1 MTKVTVIITGASRGI
16 GLTTAKAL
24 AKQGHNLALFSNEPM
39 EEVVSAEPLL
49 QTAND
54 EGRLLHGL
62 MDVTKE
68 EQWDTAVEQTLNKFN
83 KIDVLVNNAGI
94 LQAGELA
101 EIDLASQILTLDIN
115 CKGVLIGCHKVIPHL
130 KGDAHSK
137 IINLSSASAIYG
149 QPEIANYSASKFY
162 VRGLTESL
170 NIEYEKKGIK
180 IVDVMPLWVVSD
192 MTKDVKVTSIDR
204 LGLRLTTEDVANE
217 IAQLINKPNKKV
229 TKPHYAVGFPA
240 KSLQMLAQVVP
251 DSMVRM
257 INKQIA
263 G

>member
-1 MTKVTVIITGASRGI
+1 MKQLTVIITGASRGI
-16 GLTTAKAL
+16 GLNTATIL
-24 AKQGHNLALFSNEPM
+24 AKKGHNLALFSNEPM

-49 QTAND
+49 KTAND

-62 MDVTKE
+62 MDVTKVDD
-68 EQWDTAVEQTLNKFN
+68 WDNAVAQILEKFE

-101 EIDLASQILTLDIN
+101 EIDLASQMLTVDVN

-130 KGDAHSK
+130 QGNQASK

-180 IVDVMPLWVVSD
+180 IVDIMPLWVVSD

-204 LGLRLTTEDVANE
+204 LGLRLTTEDVAKE
-217 IAQLINKPNKKV
+217 ITQLINKPNKKV
-229 TKPHYAVGFPA
+229 TKPHYAVGVPA